1 MLLLHRALRTT
12 ALVAAAAALMFACGD
27 DSDSGPEP
35 GDASSDASKP
45 ATQNDSGAP
54 PVTQIDAGANNLDA
68 SASVVDAHAT
78 APDATSQPDAALA
91 EQASPF
97 SLRFAYSA
105 GDRVLACGDTLT
117 GQGLDGK
124 QTVDINDLRFFV
136 SDLRLVDKDGKDLA
150 FTLDKNDFQLSHPAG
165 QVSLVDLTSNT
176 VGGCTVDAFPSTEGT
191 ARVHEAITGTAP
203 VGKVAG
209 VRFNVGV
216 PQAVMKKA
224 IKDYTMEGQ
233 PSPLG
238 DLQWPWSL
246 GWRHFALN
254 FGLKDQAGTPG
265 VGYVH
270 LGSLDCAAM
279 DTDLAL
285 TDRESCTYVNT
296 PAVALDNFSLTNDVV
311 TVDIPT
317 ILKKVDFIDDLY
329 DDKFNVI
336 GQGPAVA
343 CHSLPSLPDCP
354 PVFEAF
360 GMSMETGKA
369 DASKDSVFRTAK
381 KK

>member
-1 MLLLHRALRTT
+1 MPPSHRPLRTT

-35 GDASSDASKP
+35 ADAGTDAGNSAPTGNVPP
-45 ATQNDSGAP
+45 ANR
-54 PVTQIDAGANNLDA
+54 IDAGATNLDA
-68 SASVVDAHAT
+68 SASVVDANAT
-78 APDATSQPDAALA
+78 VLDAASQPDAAAA
-91 EQASPF
+91 EQLSSF

-136 SDLRLVDKDGKDLA
+136 SDLRLVDKDGKDVA

-176 VGGCTVDAFPSTEGT
+176 VGGCTVDAFPSSEGT

-209 VRFNVGV
+209 VRFSVGV

-265 VGYVH
+265 IGYVH
-270 LGSLDCAAM
+270 LGSLDCAAT

-343 CHSLPSLPDCP
+343 CHSLPDLPDCP

-360 GMSMETGKA
+360 GLSLATGKA
-369 DASKDSVFRTAK
+369 DASKDSVFRVAK